1 MLKKQIILI
10 SLLLLAFASCNKDSD
25 EPSIHDIHKRLYD
38 KTWYS
43 IDQNY
48 QVNHYFSSDGTFI
61 ISPNQG
67 TWEWRPNDTLNL
79 YNINNNNE
87 TIRIW
92 ITRLEDNYF
101 EYWPV
106 WEPENVR
113 YKFSTT
119 KP

>member
-1 MLKKQIILI
+1 MLKKQITII
-10 SLLLLAFASCNKDSD
+10 LLLVLSFASCKKDID

-43 IDQNY
+43 IDDNFQE
-48 QVNHYFSSDGTFI
+48 NHYFSSDGTFI

-67 TWEWRPNDTLNL
+67 TWEWRPNDTLSL
-79 YNINNNNE
+79 NNTNNSQK
-87 TIRIW
+87 TRIW

-101 EYWPV
+101 EYWPI
-106 WEPENVR
+106 WEPEGIR